1 MHGSTKNRISTWRT
15 QIRATAMILLAGLM
29 IVPVHVHATV
39 GITLP
44 SDSAPEFSIDLAYK
58 QPDSVVVFELG
69 SLVQPPEAPKQLS
82 SATPSIELGTLLG
95 TPASALACSP
105 DTVSLNLRTFRAFQS
120 QDQVVK
126 TWNRDIMTLMKKT
139 DREKSGP
146 LRIGVELPSVVA
158 SVVGEGGAGL
168 QVSGRQRISFAGR
181 SQWSDASNKVS
192 SLRPSKFPSLIMEQ
206 QSSFTVEGTIGSKV
220 SVKVDQDSKRQTDLE
235 NRIQIRYKGD
245 EDDIVQ
251 SVEAGN
257 TTLALPNTQF
267 VGYSQRIQ
275 GLFGLKAAAT
285 IGPVD
290 LTMITSQEK
299 GNTVRSRV
307 TAGANQ
313 NDVTFRDYRYA
324 ENRFFDLGRVGAV
337 GDDSV
342 YVHPGDTIVNFLLFK
357 SVSDPLAT
365 KVTWLM
371 DVRHPNRYTDS
382 TGTISCVV
390 QGTEGYII
398 SPEQHYLYL
407 NNTVSQDI
415 KYSTVA
421 YYMRVKRANGEF
433 VEFGDTTVTPYRLQL
448 LKPTGLTADH
458 PLWLSMWKNV
468 YDLGFRNIKYEELTG
483 LDIKKGPPGTET
495 TDDAAN
501 LNNQNG
507 VPYLQLFG
515 LDRVDVNSAGAPDG
529 KVDYNNAI
537 LNLADGLLIFPDRQ
551 PFDPLSDTIR
561 SVKYPDSTLRERVPE
576 IYKDAN
582 MTTVGNASKYYI
594 KLTTRRRAASISL
607 GRVNIMS
614 ESEVVTLGGQRLNRG
629 SDYTIDYDL
638 GTVTFMK
645 LEALD
650 PNSQLTIDYE
660 YAPFMSIDKRTLFGM
675 RGEYKAG
682 ANFHTGATYLYKG
695 SKSTDRPA
703 QLGAE
708 PFRDMVLDYDIYWR
722 ANTPVVTKLVDA
734 LPLVETNAQSSF
746 TASAEVARSMPNPNT
761 KGNVLVDDFESAK
774 RAYSFSVSRGR
785 WTIASPPLDPLTEL
799 NLRPRGLFDAGLNW
813 FNPYVPFPE
822 TAIYRRD
829 IRKGTTTNATVLILD
844 FRPDRSPIVV
854 RDSQPRDSAWGGIM
868 CALPTGAYD
877 QSRAEYIELRMA
889 VVGKGRLH
897 IDLGRI
903 SEDVNADR
911 VLDSE
916 DGLANKTRSP
926 NGILD
931 DGEDVG
937 LDMEADTS
945 EAGYDPVTNP
955 DPNGDDW
962 AAPLRDER
970 GYYTYD
976 HINGTE
982 LNGNDPDRYGF
993 PDSEDLGGQ
1002 NQHNLD
1008 FANKYFTY
1016 DLDLANPGSIMV
1028 DSSGLVSRDV
1038 TGYTDTLVWVT
1049 YRIPVWDYMSKVGG
1063 SPDSNDIEYAR
1074 LWINGTTERTRI
1086 YVAAVNLVQSTWK
1099 TVVDTTTQ
1107 TTPRG
1112 RIEIAVKNTEENR
1125 DYVSPPGVGGFVD
1138 VNGVKEKEQSLLLKY
1153 SDFHAGD
1160 SGRARLASATAQ
1172 DLTGYRLLKMWV
1184 HGGFNADTNTN
1195 FFFRFGADAKN
1206 YYFYSHRVDPGWQMM
1221 SIDLDKITQ
1230 VKEEARQ
1237 KLIVNHQG
1245 FDSLYVYD
1253 STLHVGVRG
1262 TPSLSRISF
1271 MELGAARD
1279 GPQLAPPD
1287 SGEIWFD
1294 ELSLDDVRRDQGT
1307 AARGSLTA
1315 QMADLMGFTASMETR
1330 TYAFRTLNEGR
1341 SGSVLNST
1349 GQTNASVNGSIRMDK
1364 FVPISWGM
1372 SLPISINYSRRVAT
1386 PKLLIG
1392 SDVVLDRQMQDSLQ
1406 SRDEAQSVTTSFK
1419 FSPPSAPWYFKN
1431 TFGALAA
1438 TFMASRQRGTSPS
1451 LPVNRVENYNAGASY
1466 MPMFKERGYFSPL
1479 SWMRYLLFPRSLY
1492 GTKLSVIPT
1501 SFSASGTYSRSV
1513 QTSVNSSQDTTKV
1526 DNRSFNG
1533 TAKLGMAPIPA
1544 LSLSYDMS
1552 TLRSLSGPRDLNLVL
1567 NPKEFRLGTE
1577 QSFRQRVSAEY
1588 KPFIFSFFTHT
1599 FNYSADFNDQIENLT
1614 VARFRGTVDGSE
1626 DHPAGWERGSPVKI
1640 PTHNVQL
1647 SRTLNANANF
1657 DIAKLWSFLGYTHPK
1672 ARPGS
1677 TIKKT
1682 GGKKQTGDKQL
1693 SPPAGAIEIQEPG
1706 FVGGD
1711 APPAPGEVQRQLD
1724 QGQNQ
1729 NRNGQQEQPQPSNKQ
1744 DQSPEPLGPP
1754 NPFVQGPPTPTKT
1767 QETKPVVASAAGTVS
1782 GGSGGFGPL
1791 AIWRGILGGFNWVT
1805 TPIGPLSITYGHNDA
1820 VSQNNLSSRPGLDF
1834 RFGLNTANEV
1844 LPPSLTTT
1852 ASPGRPPPTRS
1863 NGDRLDIKNSIKFG
1877 SILTVSNSYGWSFNW
1892 REQSGSSTYT
1902 LSEAFPSLSTSLD
1915 RLERI
1920 TPIGWIFTSAAVR
1933 SAYSQ
1938 KFEEGGTG
1946 KSRTPNSWTSKGWSS
1961 GFSPLISVSGTIHK
1975 TIRFGFSIANLTTRG
1990 VLNQKQP
1997 RPTRTETH
2005 SWDANFDYSFSSPK
2019 GIPIPLLRGIR
2030 LTSQMTM
2037 SVRISGK
2044 TSQSYMGDSSNVL
2057 TPGTASTEFSVSPQ
2071 ANYSFSTRV
2080 KGGFSAQW
2088 SDSRTDNTKTHIRQL
2103 ALWAEFTF

>member
-1 MHGSTKNRISTWRT
+1 
-15 QIRATAMILLAGLM
+15 MILFAGLM
-29 IVPVHVHATV
+29 ILPVHVHAAV
-39 GITLP
+39 GIILP
-44 SDSAPEFSIDLAYK
+44 SDSASPFSLDLEYK
-58 QPDSVVVFELG
+58 QRDSVVIFELG
-69 SLVQPPEAPKQLS
+69 SLIEPPETPRQLS
-82 SATPSIELGTLLG
+82 SASTGIELGTLLG
-95 TPASALACSP
+95 TPASALASSP
-105 DTVSLNLRTFRAFQS
+105 DTVSLNLRTFRAFQN

-146 LRIGVELPSVVA
+146 LRIGVELPSAVA

-192 SLRPSKFPSLIMEQ
+192 SLRPSKFPSLIMQ
-206 QSSFTVEGTIGSKV
+206 QDNSFTVEGTIGSKV

-245 EDDIVQ
+245 EDDIIQ

-285 IGPVD
+285 VGPVD

-299 GNTVRSRV
+299 GNSVRSRV

-313 NDVTFRDYRYA
+313 NDVTLRDYGYA
-324 ENRFFDLGRVGAV
+324 VNRFFDLGRVGTV
-337 GDDSV
+337 GDDSL

-357 SVSDPLAT
+357 SVSDPQAT

-371 DVRHPNRYTDS
+371 DVRHPNRYADS
-382 TGTISCVV
+382 TGTITCVV
-390 QGTEGYII
+390 QGTEGYIM

-415 KYSTVA
+415 KYSNVA
-421 YYMRVKRANGEF
+421 YYMRIKRANGEF
-433 VEFGDTTVTPYRLQL
+433 VEFGDTSVSPYRLQL

-501 LNNQNG
+501 LNNQSG

-515 LDRVDVNSAGAPDG
+515 LDRVDVNSTGNPDG

-537 LNLADGLLIFPDRQ
+537 LNLTDGLLIFPDRQ

-561 SVKYPDSTLRERVPE
+561 SVKYPDATLQERVPV

-582 MTTVGNASKYYI
+582 VTTVSTASKYYI

-638 GTVTFMK
+638 GTVTFMRQ
-645 LEALD
+645 EALD

-722 ANTPVVTKLVDA
+722 ANTPVITKLVDA
-734 LPLVETNAQSSF
+734 LPLVKTSAQSSF

-774 RAYSFSVSRGR
+774 RAYSFSVTRGR
-785 WTIASPPLDPLTEL
+785 WTIASPPLDPLTQL
-799 NLRPRGLFDAGLNW
+799 NLRPRGRFDAGLNW

-844 FRPDRSPIVV
+844 YRPDRSPIVV

-889 VVGKGRLH
+889 VVGHGRLH

-911 VLDSE
+911 ILDSE
-916 DGLANKTRSP
+916 DGLANDTQSP
-926 NGILD
+926 NGILE

-937 LDMEADTS
+937 LDMEADTA
-945 EAGYDPVTNP
+945 EAGYDPVANP
-955 DPNGDDW
+955 DPEGDDW

-976 HINGTE
+976 RINGTE
-982 LNGNDPDRYGF
+982 LNGDDPDRYGF

-1002 NQHNLD
+1002 SQFHLD
-1008 FANKYFTY
+1008 FANEYFTY

-1038 TGYTDTLVWVT
+1038 TGYADTLVWIT

-1086 YVAAVNLVQSTWK
+1086 YVASVSLVQSTWK
-1099 TVVDTTTQ
+1099 TVVDTTAQ

-1153 SDFHAGD
+1153 RDFHAGD
-1160 SGRARLASATAQ
+1160 SGRTRLASATAQ
-1172 DLTGYRLLKMWV
+1172 DLTGYRVLKMWV

-1206 YYFYSHRVDPGWQMM
+1206 YYFYSHRLDPGWQMM
-1221 SIDLDKITQ
+1221 SIDLDKITL

-1237 KLIVNHQG
+1237 KLIVNHQS

-1253 STLHVGVRG
+1253 STLHLGVRG
-1262 TPSLSRISF
+1262 TPSLSRIAF
-1271 MELGAARD
+1271 MELGVARD

-1287 SGEIWFD
+1287 SGEIWFN

-1307 AARGSLTA
+1307 AARGALTA
-1315 QMADLMGFTASMETR
+1315 QMADLLGFTASVETR

-1364 FVPISWGM
+1364 FVPLSWGM
-1372 SLPISINYSRRVAT
+1372 SLPISLNYGRRVST

-1406 SRDEAQSVTTSFK
+1406 SRDEVQSVTTSFK

-1431 TFGALAA
+1431 TFGALGA
-1438 TFMASRQRGTSPS
+1438 TFTASRQRGTSPN
-1451 LPVNRVENYNAGASY
+1451 LPVNRVENYNAGVSY

-1479 SWMRYLLFPRSLY
+1479 SWMRYLMFPRSLY
-1492 GTKLSVIPT
+1492 GTKFSIIPT
-1501 SFSASGTYSRSV
+1501 SFTANGNYARSV

-1526 DNRSFNG
+1526 DNRNFNG
-1533 TAKLGMAPIPA
+1533 SAKLAMTPITA
-1544 LSLSYDMS
+1544 LTLSYDMS

-1577 QSFRQRVSAEY
+1577 QSFRQRVTAEY

-1599 FNYSADFNDQIENLT
+1599 FNYSADFNDQIENVT
-1614 VARFRGTVDGSE
+1614 ITQVRGTVDGSE
-1626 DHPAGWERGSPVKI
+1626 DHPVGWERGSPLRI

-1647 SRTLNANANF
+1647 SRTLNANAIF
-1657 DIAKLWSFLGYTHPK
+1657 DIGKMWSFLGYK
-1672 ARPGS
+1672 ASKTRSAPA
-1677 TIKKT
+1677 IKKT
-1682 GGKKQTGDKQL
+1682 GGSKQQSPRTGEN
-1693 SPPAGAIEIQEPG
+1693 EIQEPG
-1706 FVGGD
+1706 FIRD
-1711 APPAPGEVQRQLD
+1711 DKPLTPDELQRQPD
-1724 QGQNQ
+1724 QGSNQNPNQNRNQDQNQ
-1729 NRNGQQEQPQPSNKQ
+1729 NRNGQQDQLQLTDKLN
-1744 DQSPEPLGPP
+1744 QSPEPLGPP
-1754 NPFVQGPPTPTKT
+1754 NPFVQGPPTPAKIP
-1767 QETKPVVASAAGTVS
+1767 EAKPAVAGSTGS
-1782 GGSGGFGPL
+1782 GSGSSGGFGPV

-1820 VSQNNLSSRPGLDF
+1820 VSQNNLADRPGLDF
-1834 RFGLNTANEV
+1834 RFGINTANEI
-1844 LPPSLTTT
+1844 LPPIISTT
-1852 ASPGRPPPTRS
+1852 ASPGRVPTRS
-1863 NGDRLDIKNSIKFG
+1863 NGDRLDIKNNIKFAN
-1877 SILTVSNSYGWSFNW
+1877 ILTVSNSYGWSFNW

-1902 LSEAFPSLSTSLD
+1902 LSEAFPSLSTSFD

-1938 KFEEGGTG
+1938 KFEEAGTG
-1946 KSRTPNSWTSKGWSS
+1946 KARTTNSWTTKGWTR
-1961 GFSPLISVSGTIHK
+1961 GFSPLVNVSGTIRK

-1997 RPTRTETH
+1997 RPTRTETR

-2044 TSQSYMGDSSNVL
+2044 TSQSYVGDSTNVL
-2057 TPGTASTEFSVSPQ
+2057 RPGTSSTELSVSPQ

-2080 KGGFSAQW
+2080 KGGFTAQW
-2088 SDSRTDNTKTHIRQL
+2088 SDSRTDKTKTHIRQL